1 MLWFSSPGSLRTEQM
16 SYGGCAI
23 WSCFAEVPGQVERE
37 KTVPHLF
44 VRFFSLQARHRGGDD
59 GDDVYVTVEPRLI
72 PEMFS
77 QTATTS
83 SSRTFGSC
91 TRSSLDAADPGV

>member
-23 WSCFAEVPGQVERE
+23 WSCFAEVQGQVEIE
-37 KTVPHLF
+37 KTVSHLF
-44 VRFFSLQARHRGGDD
+44 VRFFSLQVRHRGGND
-59 GDDVYVTVEPRLI
+59 DDVCVMMEPRLI

-83 SSRTFGSC
+83 SSRTFGNC